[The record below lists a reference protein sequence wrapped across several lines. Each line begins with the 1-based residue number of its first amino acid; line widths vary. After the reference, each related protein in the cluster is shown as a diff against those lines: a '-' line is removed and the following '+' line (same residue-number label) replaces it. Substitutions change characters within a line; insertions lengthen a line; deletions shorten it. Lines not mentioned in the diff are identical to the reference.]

1 MARITKKELE
11 EQLKVA
17 LEELEMAKSKIV
29 NQADIVAKAKQ
40 KAKET
45 RAAKTKATKLEK
57 ELNAVNDLMATAKAT
72 ELKLMGQVKHLDTI
86 VKEQHAYLTIT
97 TKKFQTSEALVK
109 ETEESLDTITAESH
123 DLILKLVKFKTK
135 NPVKAMKNWLEGFKE
150 NNNSAYLAVY
160 IITMILLGITLAS
173 SAFGFGSLVKM
184 YSTTAAGAWTFNIIN
199 SIYIGLFVYAIGEFQ
214 GWWSKLKEKF
224 SKKK

>member
-11 EQLKVA
+11 AQLKVA
-17 LEELEMAKSKIV
+17 LEDLEIAKSKIV
-29 NQADIVAKAKQ
+29 NQADVVAKAKA

-57 ELNAVNDLMATAKAT
+57 ELFTMQDAFNVAEGNA
-72 ELKLMGQVKHLDTI
+72 LKLHTQVTHLDALT
-86 VKEQHAYLTIT
+86 KEQHILLVVTTQKYNATKAMIKEANEAKDEIT
-97 TKKFQTSEALVK
+97 T
-109 ETEESLDTITAESH
+109 ESH
-123 DLILKLVKFKTK
+123 DLILKLVKLKTK

-150 NNNSAYLAVY
+150 KNNSTYLTVY
-160 IITMILLGITLAS
+160 IVTMVLLGITLAS

-184 YSTTAAGAWTFNIIN
+184 YSTIGAGAWTFNIIN

-214 GWWSKLKEKF
+214 GWWSKLKEKM